1 MWTHRFIIL
10 FNILLSIT
18 IGIYFGVEL
27 SQIWPVEAPSS
38 FLSCP
43 FNISCHSLST
53 FFLCVKRYFRL
64 IFSFL
69 SSILESAILQE
80 ALVPFSGEK
89 VWKARSR
96 HYICSLQLGYH
107 CSQILLIDRTRK
119 HMYIHTHTHPL
130 YSFIYICWKP
140 GVCSDTYNSNLPP
153 QVHFR
158 FSSFHIAATF
168 VRKVIQNHPHLGF
181 LSEFLGVKNPPA
193 NAGDMDSIL
202 GSGRCPGEGDGNLLQ
217 CSGLGNPVHRGAW
230 QATVS
235 GVTKIC
241 TFMSMNPRLH
251 SVHLL
256 ICSIFLHVN
265 DFLTLLYASLS
276 CATYNPRLRLP
287 SPLWLTALFGP
298 I

>member
-1 MWTHRFIIL
+1 MLNYLRFGQWKLLQASFHAPLIFLVIL
-10 FNILLSIT
+10 WAL
-18 IGIYFGVEL
+18 
-27 SQIWPVEAPSS
+27 SS
-38 FLSCP
+38 FVLKDILGSS
-43 FNISCHSLST
+43 FH
-53 FFLCVKRYFRL
+53 
-64 IFSFL
+64 FSPQ
-69 SSILESAILQE
+69 SWNQ
-80 ALVPFSGEK
+80 PFSKKPWFLLVERS

-235 GVTKIC
+235 GVTKSC